1 MRMAVI
7 VVGGAIGLCLTT
19 AQAVLA
25 SGFQLKEQST
35 SKLGNAFAGAGSSG
49 DDASILFYNPAGIAL
64 FKDSQATA
72 GVAVIKPTAKLG
84 ISSATDGTGG
94 TMSGGDG
101 GDAGS
106 LAALPSAYLVAP
118 VNDQVNVGLAI
129 NVPFGLV
136 TSYEDGW
143 AGRYHAITSDLETV
157 AITGVASL
165 KISDKLSIGGG
176 PYVNYTRA
184 RLTNAI
190 DFGTICVGALGGG
203 TCSSLGALPQQADG
217 KVDISGDDWSM
228 GATAGLLYE
237 PVKGTR
243 IGLSWRSQTTVNVQ
257 GDADFDVPDNAG
269 ALTASGAFTD
279 SDISSTVTLPETIGL
294 SLHHD
299 ITDEVAVMGDVVWT
313 AWHRFEELRIE
324 FDNAS
329 QPDSVTRE
337 NWNDTFFVSLGA
349 TWRPDDNW
357 TLRTGVAY
365 DQSPVDDNFRTARI
379 PDQDRYWLAIGAD
392 YQVDDRWKLS
402 AGYTHIFVDDASL
415 DESSAAAGT
424 LRGTYEGS
432 IDIFTF
438 GASLRF

>member
-1 MRMAVI
+1 MRMSLIVACS
-7 VVGGAIGLCLTT
+7 VVGGSLT
-19 AQAVLA
+19 AEDVVLA
-25 SGFQLKEQST
+25 SGFQLKEQSS
-35 SKLGNAFAGAGSSG
+35 SKLGNAFAGAGASG
-49 DDASILFYNPAGIAL
+49 DDASIMFYNPAGIAL
-64 FKDSQATA
+64 FKNPQAMA
-72 GVAVIKPTAKLG
+72 GVAAIKPTAKLG

-94 TMSGGDG
+94 TMSGGEG

-106 LAALPSAYLVAP
+106 LAAVPSTYLVAP

-129 NVPFGLV
+129 NVPFGLR
-136 TSYEDGW
+136 TSYEDDW

-157 AITGVASL
+157 SITGVASL
-165 KISDKLSIGGG
+165 KLSDKLSIGGG
-176 PYVNYTRA
+176 PYVNYARA

-190 DFGTICVGALGGG
+190 DFGTICVGALGAGS
-203 TCSSLGALPQQADG
+203 CSALGALPQQADG

-237 PVKGTR
+237 PMKGTR
-243 IGLSWRSQTTVNVQ
+243 IGLSWRSQTKVSVQ
-257 GDADFDVPDNAG
+257 GDADFDVPNSAR
-269 ALTASGAFTD
+269 ALTATGAFTD

-324 FDNAS
+324 FDNAA
-329 QPDSVTRE
+329 QADSVTRE

-365 DQSPVDDNFRTARI
+365 DQSPVDANFRTARI
-379 PDQDRYWLAIGAD
+379 PDQDRYWLAVGAD
-392 YQVDDRWKLS
+392 YQVDDRWKIS
-402 AGYTHIFVDDASL
+402 AGYTHIFVDSAAL

-432 IDIFTF
+432 IDILTV
-438 GASLRF
+438 GATLRF